1 MDHYYKERFHVQQD
15 LINKIAPLT
24 ETGDIIEAV
33 RDQLR
38 ALIPNAMEVCVLLLD
53 PDAAEYTSPLQCAL
67 YDRPVS
73 CQSCKRDRPAVQQA
87 IARKKAVVVS
97 DSEPIVRPDGTRMTV
112 GSEYAMPVFVDD
124 RILAIISVVI
134 QPLTRYTRRDF
145 YLIRDFA
152 NILGTILLNARRQWE
167 ITREK
172 IRISRTLAG
181 LTPFVPGS
189 VRRMAD
195 KNPELL
201 TREKENK
208 QISVLF
214 LDLEGYTGLSATRP
228 EEQVNAVIEKVFS
241 SFVDPIHRCHGE
253 INETSGDGFMII
265 FKDHDPKTNAM
276 NAVKAAFE
284 IASRCRTVSRSLLA
298 EEQLSDLGP
307 LTVNMGISSGTALVG
322 MTRFKGMLDT
332 RMTFTAS
339 GSVTNIAARLSDHAA
354 GGDILI
360 SQATRELI
368 DGLWPVYDKG
378 KTRLKGIP
386 EPIRI
391 YSLLKSAGP
400 VDP

>member
-15 LINKIAPLT
+15 LIKKIAPLS
-24 ETGDIIEAV
+24 EAGEIIEAV
-33 RDQLR
+33 REQLR
-38 ALIPNAMEVCVLLLD
+38 SLIPNAMEVCVLLLD
-53 PDAAEYTSPLQCAL
+53 PDAAKYTSPLQCAL

-87 IARKKAVVVS
+87 IAGKKAVVVADS
-97 DSEPIVRPDGTRMTV
+97 DPIVRPDGSRMTV
-112 GSEYAMPVFVDD
+112 GPEYAMPVFVEN
-124 RILAIISVVI
+124 RILAIVSVVI

-152 NILGTILLNARRQWE
+152 NVLGTILLTARRQWE

-172 IRISRTLAG
+172 IRISQTLAS

-201 TREKENK
+201 TREKETK
-208 QISVLF
+208 QVSVLF
-214 LDLEGYTGLSATRP
+214 IDLEGYTGLSATRP
-228 EEQVNAVIEKVFS
+228 EAQVNAVIEKVFS
-241 SFVDPIHRCHGE
+241 SFVDPIHRSHGE

-265 FKDHDPKTNAM
+265 FKDHEPKTNAM

-284 IASRCRTVSRSLLA
+284 IASRCRSVSLSLAGELD
-298 EEQLSDLGP
+298 LSDIGP
-307 LTVNMGISSGTALVG
+307 MTVNMGISSGTALVG
-322 MTRFKGMLDT
+322 MTMFKGMLDT

-339 GSVTNIAARLSDHAA
+339 GSVTNIAARLSDHAT

-360 SQATRELI
+360 SRATRDLI
-368 DGLWPVYDKG
+368 EGLWPVYDRG
-378 KTRLKGIP
+378 KAKMKGIF
-386 EPIRI
+386 EPIQV
-391 YSLLKSAGP
+391 YSLLKPA
-400 VDP
+400 

>member
-15 LINKIAPLT
+15 LIKKIAPLT
-24 ETGDIIEAV
+24 ETGDILEMV
-33 RDQLR
+33 REQLR
-38 ALIPNAMEVCVLLLD
+38 SLIPNAMEVCVLLLD
-53 PDAAEYTSPLQCAL
+53 PDAAKYTSPLQCAL

-87 IARKKAVVVS
+87 IAGKKAVVVADS
-97 DSEPIVRPDGTRMTV
+97 DPIVRPDGSRMTV
-112 GSEYAMPVFVDD
+112 GPEYAMPVFVEN
-124 RILAIISVVI
+124 RILAIVSVVI

-152 NILGTILLNARRQWE
+152 NVLGTILLTARRQWE

-172 IRISRTLAG
+172 IRISQTLAS

-201 TREKENK
+201 TREKETK
-208 QISVLF
+208 QVSVLF
-214 LDLEGYTGLSATRP
+214 IDLEGYTGLSATRP
-228 EEQVNAVIEKVFS
+228 EAQVNAVIEKVFS
-241 SFVDPIHRCHGE
+241 SFVDPIHRSHGE

-265 FKDHDPKTNAM
+265 FKDHEPKTNAM

-284 IASRCRTVSRSLLA
+284 IASRCRSVSLSLAGELD
-298 EEQLSDLGP
+298 LSDIGP
-307 LTVNMGISSGTALVG
+307 MTVNMGISSGTALVG
-322 MTRFKGMLDT
+322 MTKFKGMLDT

-339 GSVTNIAARLSDHAA
+339 GSVTNIAARLSDHAT

-360 SQATRELI
+360 SRTTRDLI
-368 DGLWPVYDKG
+368 EGLWPVYDRG
-378 KTRLKGIP
+378 KAKMKGIF
-386 EPIRI
+386 EPIQV
-391 YSLLKSAGP
+391 YSLLKPA
-400 VDP
+400 

>member
-15 LINKIAPLT
+15 LIKKIAPLT
-24 ETGDIIEAV
+24 ETGDILEMV
-33 RDQLR
+33 REQLR
-38 ALIPNAMEVCVLLLD
+38 SLIPNAMEVCVLLLD
-53 PDAAEYTSPLQCAL
+53 PDAAKYTSPLQCAL

-87 IARKKAVVVS
+87 IAGKKAVVVADS
-97 DSEPIVRPDGTRMTV
+97 DPIVRPDGSRMTV
-112 GSEYAMPVFVDD
+112 GPEYAMPVFVEN
-124 RILAIISVVI
+124 RILAIVSVVI

-152 NILGTILLNARRQWE
+152 NVLGTILLTARRQWE

-172 IRISRTLAG
+172 IRISQTLAS

-201 TREKENK
+201 TREKETK
-208 QISVLF
+208 QVSVLF
-214 LDLEGYTGLSATRP
+214 IDLEGYTGLSATRP
-228 EEQVNAVIEKVFS
+228 EAQVNAVIEKVFS
-241 SFVDPIHRCHGE
+241 SFVDPIHRSHGE

-265 FKDHDPKTNAM
+265 FKDHEPKTNAM

-284 IASRCRTVSRSLLA
+284 IASRCRSVSLSLAGELD
-298 EEQLSDLGP
+298 LSDIGP
-307 LTVNMGISSGTALVG
+307 MTVNMGISSGTALVG

-339 GSVTNIAARLSDHAA
+339 GSVTNIAARLSDHAT

-360 SQATRELI
+360 NRTTRDLI
-368 DGLWPVYDKG
+368 EGLWPVYDRG
-378 KTRLKGIP
+378 KAKMKGIF
-386 EPIRI
+386 EPIQV
-391 YSLLKSAGP
+391 YSLLKPA
-400 VDP
+400 

>member
-1 MDHYYKERFHVQQD
+1 MDHYYKERFHVLQD
-15 LINKIAPLT
+15 LINKIASLT

-33 RDQLR
+33 REQLR
-38 ALIPNAMEVCVLLLD
+38 SLIPNAMEVCVLLLD
-53 PDAAEYTSPLQCAL
+53 PDAAQSTSPLQCAL

-87 IARKKAVVVS
+87 IARKKAVVMS
-97 DSEPIVRPDGTRMTV
+97 ESEPIVRPDGSRMTV
-112 GSEYAMPVFVDD
+112 GSEYAMPVFVED

-152 NILGTILLNARRQWE
+152 DTLGTILLTARRQWE

-172 IRISRTLAG
+172 IRISQTLAG

-201 TREKENK
+201 SREKENK
-208 QISVLF
+208 QVSVLF
-214 LDLEGYTGLSATRP
+214 IDLEGYTGLSATRP

-284 IASRCRTVSRSLLA
+284 IASRCGSVSRSLW
-298 EEQLSDLGP
+298 EEFHLSDMGP
-307 LTVNMGISSGTALVG
+307 LAVNMGISSGTALVG

-339 GSVTNIAARLSDHAA
+339 GSVTNIAARLSKHAE

-368 DGLWPVYDKG
+368 QGLWPVFDKSRA
-378 KTRLKGIP
+378 TLKGIP
-386 EPIRI
+386 DPLQI
-391 YSLLKSAGP
+391 YSLLKP
-400 VDP
+400 E

>member
-15 LINKIAPLT
+15 LIKKIAPLT
-24 ETGDIIEAV
+24 ETGDILEMV
-33 RDQLR
+33 REQLR
-38 ALIPNAMEVCVLLLD
+38 SLIPNAMEVCVLLLD
-53 PDAAEYTSPLQCAL
+53 PDAAKYTSPLQCAL

-87 IARKKAVVVS
+87 VAGKKAVVVADS
-97 DSEPIVRPDGTRMTV
+97 DPIVRPDGSRMTV
-112 GSEYAMPVFVDD
+112 GPEYAMPVFVEN
-124 RILAIISVVI
+124 RILAIVSVVI

-152 NILGTILLNARRQWE
+152 NVLGTILLTARRQWE

-172 IRISRTLAG
+172 IRISQTLAS

-201 TREKENK
+201 TREKETK
-208 QISVLF
+208 QVSVLF
-214 LDLEGYTGLSATRP
+214 IDLEGYTGLSATRP
-228 EEQVNAVIEKVFS
+228 EAKVNAVIEKVFS
-241 SFVDPIHRCHGE
+241 SFVDPIHRSHGE

-284 IASRCRTVSRSLLA
+284 IASRCRSVSLSLAGELD
-298 EEQLSDLGP
+298 LSDMGP
-307 LTVNMGISSGTALVG
+307 MTVNMGISSGTALVG

-339 GSVTNIAARLSDHAA
+339 GSVTNIAARLSDHAT

-360 SQATRELI
+360 NRATRDLI
-368 DGLWPVYDKG
+368 DGLWPVYDRG
-378 KTRLKGIP
+378 KAKMKGIP
-386 EPIRI
+386 EPIQV
-391 YSLLKSAGP
+391 YSLLRPA
-400 VDP
+400 

>member
-15 LINKIAPLT
+15 LINTIAPLT
-24 ETGDIIEAV
+24 EAGDIIEAV
-33 RDQLR
+33 RERLR
-38 ALIPNAMEVCVLLLD
+38 SLIPNAMEVCVLLLD

-87 IARKKAVVVS
+87 IARKKAVVLS
-97 DSEPIVRPDGTRMTV
+97 SSEPVVRPDGTRTTV
-112 GSEYAMPVFVDD
+112 GSEYAMPVFVNN
-124 RILAIISVVI
+124 RILAVISVVI
-134 QPLTRYTRRDF
+134 QPLTRYSRRDF

-152 NILGTILLNARRQWE
+152 NVLGNILLTARRQWE

-172 IRISRTLAG
+172 IRISQTLAS

-208 QISVLF
+208 QVSVLF
-214 LDLEGYTGLSATRP
+214 IDLEGYTGLSATRP

-265 FKDHDPKTNAM
+265 FKDHDAKTNAM

-284 IASRCRTVSRSLLA
+284 IASRCRSVSISLLA
-298 EEQLSDLGP
+298 EGLLSDMAP
-307 LTVNMGISSGTALVG
+307 MTVNMGISSGTALVG

-368 DGLWPVYDKG
+368 EGLWPAYDRG
-378 KTRLKGIP
+378 KAKLKGIH
-386 EPIRI
+386 EPIQV
-391 YSLLKSAGP
+391 YSLLKP
-400 VDP
+400 E

>member
-15 LINKIAPLT
+15 LIKKIAPLT
-24 ETGDIIEAV
+24 ETGDILEMV
-33 RDQLR
+33 REQLR
-38 ALIPNAMEVCVLLLD
+38 SLIPNAMEVCVLLLD

-87 IARKKAVVVS
+87 IAKKKAVVVADS
-97 DSEPIVRPDGTRMTV
+97 DPIVRPDGSRMTV
-112 GSEYAMPVFVDD
+112 GPEYAMPVFVEN
-124 RILAIISVVI
+124 RILAIVSVVI

-152 NILGTILLNARRQWE
+152 NVLGTILLTARRQWE

-172 IRISRTLAG
+172 IRISQTLAS

-195 KNPELL
+195 KNPDLL
-201 TREKENK
+201 TREKETK
-208 QISVLF
+208 QVSVLF
-214 LDLEGYTGLSATRP
+214 IDLEGYTGLSATRP
-228 EEQVNAVIEKVFS
+228 EAQVNAVIEKVFS
-241 SFVDPIHRCHGE
+241 SFVDPIHRSHGE

-265 FKDHDPKTNAM
+265 FKDHEPKTNAM

-284 IASRCRTVSRSLLA
+284 IASRCRSVSLSLAGELD
-298 EEQLSDLGP
+298 LSDMGP
-307 LTVNMGISSGTALVG
+307 MTVNMGISSGTALVG

-339 GSVTNIAARLSDHAA
+339 GSVTNIAARLSDHAT

-360 SQATRELI
+360 SRATKDLI
-368 DGLWPVYDKG
+368 EGLWPVYDRG
-378 KTRLKGIP
+378 KAKMKGIS
-386 EPIRI
+386 EPIQV
-391 YSLLKSAGP
+391 YSLLKPA
-400 VDP
+400 

>member
-15 LINKIAPLT
+15 LIKKIAPLT
-24 ETGDIIEAV
+24 ETGDILEMV
-33 RDQLR
+33 REQLR
-38 ALIPNAMEVCVLLLD
+38 SLIPNAMEVCVLLLD

-87 IARKKAVVVS
+87 ITRKKAVVVADS
-97 DSEPIVRPDGTRMTV
+97 DPIVRPDGSRMTV
-112 GSEYAMPVFVDD
+112 GPEYAMPVFVEN
-124 RILAIISVVI
+124 RILAIVSVVI

-152 NILGTILLNARRQWE
+152 NVLGTILLTARRQWE

-172 IRISRTLAG
+172 IRISQTLAS

-195 KNPELL
+195 KNPDLL
-201 TREKENK
+201 TREKETK
-208 QISVLF
+208 QVSVLF
-214 LDLEGYTGLSATRP
+214 IDLEGYTGLSATRP
-228 EEQVNAVIEKVFS
+228 EAQVNAVIEKVFS
-241 SFVDPIHRCHGE
+241 SFVDPIHRSHGE

-284 IASRCRTVSRSLLA
+284 IASRCRSVSLSLSSELG
-298 EEQLSDLGP
+298 LSDMGP
-307 LTVNMGISSGTALVG
+307 MTVNMGISSGTALVG

-339 GSVTNIAARLSDHAA
+339 GSVTNIAARLSDHAT

-360 SQATRELI
+360 SRNTRDLI
-368 DGLWPVYDKG
+368 DGLWPVYDRG
-378 KTRLKGIP
+378 KAKMKGIS
-386 EPIRI
+386 EPIQV
-391 YSLLKSAGP
+391 YSLLKPA
-400 VDP
+400 

>member
-15 LINKIAPLT
+15 LINTIAPLT
-24 ETGDIIEAV
+24 EAGDIIEAV
-33 RDQLR
+33 RERLR
-38 ALIPNAMEVCVLLLD
+38 SLIPNAMEVCVLLLD

-87 IARKKAVVVS
+87 IARKKAVVLS
-97 DSEPIVRPDGTRMTV
+97 SSEPVVRPDGTRTTV
-112 GSEYAMPVFVDD
+112 GSEYAMPVFVNN
-124 RILAIISVVI
+124 RILAVISVVI
-134 QPLTRYTRRDF
+134 QPLTRYSRRDF

-152 NILGTILLNARRQWE
+152 NVLGNILLTARRQWE

-172 IRISRTLAG
+172 IRISRTLDS

-208 QISVLF
+208 QVSVLF
-214 LDLEGYTGLSATRP
+214 IDLEGYTGLSATRP

-265 FKDHDPKTNAM
+265 FKDHEAKTNAM

-284 IASRCRTVSRSLLA
+284 IASRCRSVSLSLLA
-298 EEQLSDLGP
+298 EGLLSDMAP
-307 LTVNMGISSGTALVG
+307 MTVNMGISSGTALVG

-354 GGDILI
+354 GGDILV

-368 DGLWPVYDKG
+368 EGLWPAYDRG
-378 KTRLKGIP
+378 KAKLKGIP
-386 EPIRI
+386 EPVQV
-391 YSLLKSAGP
+391 YSLLKP
-400 VDP
+400 E

>member
-15 LINKIAPLT
+15 LIKKIATLT
-24 ETGDIIEAV
+24 ETGEIIEAV
-33 RDQLR
+33 REQLR
-38 ALIPNAMEVCVLLLD
+38 SLIPNAMEVCVLLLD

-87 IARKKAVVVS
+87 ITRKKAVVVADS
-97 DSEPIVRPDGTRMTV
+97 DPIVRPDGSRMTV
-112 GSEYAMPVFVDD
+112 GPEYAMPVFVEN
-124 RILAIISVVI
+124 RILAIVSVVI

-152 NILGTILLNARRQWE
+152 NVLGTILLTARRQWE

-172 IRISRTLAG
+172 IRISQTLAS

-195 KNPELL
+195 KNPDLL
-201 TREKENK
+201 TREKETK
-208 QISVLF
+208 QVSVLF
-214 LDLEGYTGLSATRP
+214 IDLEGYTGLSATRP
-228 EEQVNAVIEKVFS
+228 EAQVNAVIEKVFS
-241 SFVDPIHRCHGE
+241 SFVDPIHRSHGE

-284 IASRCRTVSRSLLA
+284 IASRCRSVSLSLSGELG
-298 EEQLSDLGP
+298 LSDMGP
-307 LTVNMGISSGTALVG
+307 MTVNMGISSGTALVG

-339 GSVTNIAARLSDHAA
+339 GSVTNIAARLSDHAT

-360 SQATRELI
+360 SRDTKDLI
-368 DGLWPVYDKG
+368 DGLWPVYDRG
-378 KTRLKGIP
+378 KAKMKGIS
-386 EPIRI
+386 ESIQV
-391 YSLLKSAGP
+391 YSLLKPA
-400 VDP
+400 

>member
-15 LINKIAPLT
+15 LINTIAPLT
-24 ETGDIIEAV
+24 EAGDIIEAV
-33 RDQLR
+33 RERLR
-38 ALIPNAMEVCVLLLD
+38 SLIPNAMEVCVLLLD

-87 IARKKAVVVS
+87 IARKKAVVLS
-97 DSEPIVRPDGTRMTV
+97 SSEPVVRPDGTRTTV
-112 GSEYAMPVFVDD
+112 GSEYAMPVFVNN
-124 RILAIISVVI
+124 RILAVISVVI
-134 QPLTRYTRRDF
+134 QPLTRYSRRDF

-152 NILGTILLNARRQWE
+152 NVLGNILLTARRQWE

-172 IRISRTLAG
+172 IRISRTLDS

-208 QISVLF
+208 QVSVLF
-214 LDLEGYTGLSATRP
+214 IDLEGYTGLSATRP

-265 FKDHDPKTNAM
+265 FKDHEAKTNAM

-284 IASRCRTVSRSLLA
+284 IASRCRSVSLSLLA
-298 EEQLSDLGP
+298 EGLLSDMAP
-307 LTVNMGISSGTALVG
+307 MTVNMGISSGTALVG

-368 DGLWPVYDKG
+368 EGLWPAYDRG
-378 KTRLKGIP
+378 KAKLKGIP
-386 EPIRI
+386 EPIQV
-391 YSLLKSAGP
+391 YSLLKP
-400 VDP
+400 E